1 MVLTE
6 EKVRALAA
14 IARLGIT
21 EEELTALTIALNRT
35 CQYIAEIREAP
46 VPEGI
51 TEAGGEPTNTDG
63 DQYCPLAPGGRLAEC
78 TGAGQFV
85 FSDPAD
91 FRGLILGVG
100 KTEKGIEHGDDQDE
114 RGRLA
119 KGAGPAGNI
128 SGGAGHL
135 LSGPDCTA

>member
-51 TEAGGEPTNTDG
+51 TEAFGGEPTNTG
-63 DQYCPLAPGGRLAEC
+63 REDQVLPSWPREAVLRNAPEQANLCFQTPR
-78 TGAGQFV
+78 
-85 FSDPAD
+85 
-91 FRGLILGVG
+91 IL
-100 KTEKGIEHGDDQDE
+100 ED
-114 RGRLA
+114 
-119 KGAGPAGNI
+119 
-128 SGGAGHL
+128 
-135 LSGPDCTA
+135 